1 MLLQTWADVF
11 VLSMQDLW
19 TQLVEFLPTILGAL
33 AVLIVGWVFAVVLG
47 KAVVRLA
54 RALQVD
60 KFVSKTGI
68 MEQLHK
74 MGLEWEVSSFL
85 GGLVRWFF
93 IIVAFL
99 AAVDLLGLQQL
110 SAYIRDI
117 LLYIP
122 NIVVAA
128 LILLV
133 AAVLASFLDRL
144 MKASVRAAG
153 IGPEKFVSAM
163 TRWSVWG
170 FAGLAALSQLKI
182 ASAFVET
189 LFMGLV
195 AMLAIAGG
203 LAFGLGGQGVARD
216 LLERLRGDLSEK

>member
-1 MLLQTWADVF
+1 M
-11 VLSMQDLW
+11 
-19 TQLVEFLPTILGAL
+19 
-33 AVLIVGWVFAVVLG
+33 
-47 KAVVRLA
+47 
-54 RALQVD
+54 RAIQVD
-60 KFVSKTGI
+60 KFVARTGV

-74 MGLEWEVSSFL
+74 MGLEWEVSTFL

-122 NIVVAA
+122 NIVVAV

-133 AAVLASFLDRL
+133 AAVFADFLDR
-144 MKASVRAAG
+144 MARASVRASG
-153 IGPEKFVSAM
+153 IGPENLVSALV
-163 TRWSVWG
+163 RWSVWG
-170 FAGLAALSQLKI
+170 FASLAALSQLRI
-182 ASAFVET
+182 AGAFVET

-203 LAFGLGGQGVARD
+203 LAFGLGGQGVARE
-216 LLERLRGDLSEK
+216 LLERLKGDLSEKQ